1 MILNFQSL
9 FVILV
14 WNNLKGIEYIKDEEK
29 AQRAKREEKFRK
41 NYKNESV
48 IYLAKAQKDNDLIPY
63 DEVKSDFKFT
73 HKKQEYEFTI
83 PKEAKEEYDKMLL
96 DEMEKEYDKVM
107 DKPEYIGAL
116 NARKAEILKD
126 AKSKA
131 RKTVNAKIKKDYL
144 DGKFGEWK
152 KRDFCGKSPLQWLW
166 TNAIRQC
173 SVAGRCRHCPLHC
186 PYGVKQIF
194 ILQK

>member
-1 MILNFQSL
+1 MGGDYYNDQ
-9 FVILV
+9 
-14 WNNLKGIEYIKDEEK
+14 KTAQYIKDEEK

-144 DGKFGEWK
+144 DGKFGE
-152 KRDFCGKSPLQWLW
+152 
-166 TNAIRQC
+166 
-173 SVAGRCRHCPLHC
+173 
-186 PYGVKQIF
+186 
-194 ILQK
+194 